1 MKKTILML
9 LLAALCSAAAA
20 QEESDPPQW
29 VNLSWIHYAA
39 TGATDENNALLQYM
53 LFSGET
59 MEQNRELFDQLN
71 TLMEEV
77 LQVNINQTLP
87 DNLVQIEKDLKEAR
101 EKFKDNPQLLA
112 QMDEALKEFEQQ
124 KQEALAQ
131 YTNDRRTYSYDP
143 ATMLQRLKPL
153 AVNHKVY
160 TGWSE
165 AGNGLFA
172 VTEVPRYASLN
183 ENAHYSHTKIT
194 VADNDRYRWGLIDA
208 SGRQVLPPQYGPFN
222 TNPIYGNC
230 YPDDDVM
237 FPYRQEAD
245 GKVYAGAVN
254 YKGQVRIPYIYDENR
269 DEVYHHQ
276 EFVPFMKDGKIG
288 FVSINGGRVSEPFE
302 YVSCKAH
309 AYGWLVSKDGKHYGF
324 VSNKT
329 GTLVIPL
336 KYRGFWGEA
345 PKTSPTTD
353 IPPATPNWSMPP
365 PTTSTPSG
373 KEPIAPNA
381 SEKPSAPTEFPN
393 KDITC
398 ANFAHTTQHKAKES
412 PTTKSS
418 KKTKMTGDA

>member
-1 MKKTILML
+1 MKKTILTL

-20 QEESDPPQW
+20 QEEPDPPQW

-245 GKVYAGAVN
+245 GKVYAGAV
-254 YKGQVRIPYIYDENR
+254 
-269 DEVYHHQ
+269 
-276 EFVPFMKDGKIG
+276 VPFMKDGKIG

-302 YVSCKAH
+302 YVSCKAN
-309 AYGWLVSKDGKHYGF
+309 AYGWVVSKDGRNYGY
-324 VSNKT
+324 VSRET

-336 KYRGFWGEA
+336 KYKSLW
-345 PKTSPTTD
+345 
-353 IPPATPNWSMPP
+353 N
-365 PTTSTPSG
+365 
-373 KEPIAPNA
+373 
-381 SEKPSAPTEFPN
+381 
-393 KDITC
+393 
-398 ANFAHTTQHKAKES
+398 ES
-412 PTTKSS
+412 PAMERFDGKIDIYDETFRLLRTENIPN
-418 KKTKMTGDA
+418 D

>member
-1 MKKTILML
+1 MKKTILTL
-9 LLAALCSAAAA
+9 LLAALFTAAAA

-101 EKFKDNPQLLA
+101 EKFKDNPQL
-112 QMDEALKEFEQQ
+112 
-124 KQEALAQ
+124 
-131 YTNDRRTYSYDP
+131 
-143 ATMLQRLKPL
+143 QRLKPL
-153 AVNHKVY
+153 AVNQKVY
-160 TGWSE
+160 TGWSD

-245 GKVYAGAVN
+245 GIVYAGAVN

-302 YVSCKAH
+302 YVSCKAN
-309 AYGWLVSKDGKHYGF
+309 AYGWVVSKDGRNYGY
-324 VSNKT
+324 VSRET

-336 KYRGFWGEA
+336 KYKSLW
-345 PKTSPTTD
+345 
-353 IPPATPNWSMPP
+353 N
-365 PTTSTPSG
+365 
-373 KEPIAPNA
+373 
-381 SEKPSAPTEFPN
+381 
-393 KDITC
+393 
-398 ANFAHTTQHKAKES
+398 ES
-412 PTTKSS
+412 PTMERFDGKIDIYDETFRLLR
-418 KKTKMTGDA
+418 TENIPND

>member
-1 MKKTILML
+1 MKKTILTL

-77 LQVNINQTLP
+77 LQVNINHTLP

-194 VADNDRYRWGLIDA
+194 FADNDRYRWGLI
-208 SGRQVLPPQYGPFN
+208 
-222 TNPIYGNC
+222 
-230 YPDDDVM
+230 
-237 FPYRQEAD
+237 
-245 GKVYAGAVN
+245 KVYAGAVN

-336 KYRGFWGEA
+336 KYRGFWGEG
-345 PKTSPTTD
+345 PVMERFDGKIDYYDENFRVVLTKD
-353 IPPATPNWSMPP
+353 TP
-365 PTTSTPSG
+365 
-373 KEPIAPNA
+373 E
-381 SEKPSAPTEFPN
+381 
-393 KDITC
+393 D
-398 ANFAHTTQHKAKES
+398 
-412 PTTKSS
+412 
-418 KKTKMTGDA
+418 

>member
-1 MKKTILML
+1 MKKTILTL

-77 LQVNINQTLP
+77 LQVNINHTLP

-143 ATMLQRLKPL
+143 ATMLQLLKPL
-153 AVNHKVY
+153 AVNRKVY
-160 TGWSE
+160 TGWSD

-336 KYRGFWGEA
+336 KYRGFWGEG
-345 PKTSPTTD
+345 PVMERFDGKIDYYDENFRVVLTKD
-353 IPPATPNWSMPP
+353 TP
-365 PTTSTPSG
+365 
-373 KEPIAPNA
+373 E
-381 SEKPSAPTEFPN
+381 
-393 KDITC
+393 D
-398 ANFAHTTQHKAKES
+398 
-412 PTTKSS
+412 
-418 KKTKMTGDA
+418 